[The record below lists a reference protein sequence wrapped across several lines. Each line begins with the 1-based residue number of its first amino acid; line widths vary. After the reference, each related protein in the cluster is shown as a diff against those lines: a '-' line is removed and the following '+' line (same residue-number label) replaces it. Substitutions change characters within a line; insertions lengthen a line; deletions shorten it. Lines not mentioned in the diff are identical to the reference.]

1 DGDHDGLSNLAELRK
16 YHSNP
21 SNAHTFGAPTD
32 GEYFHAATGSF
43 GPFTPCSCNTLA
55 HLHITDLGGGT
66 FRFNILYAPRGSAY
80 DLYFANSLLLPRW
93 QWRRIYSGVQC
104 DNAGQAVF
112 DLRNPD
118 PSQGQGSFIILDAG
132 D

>member
-1 DGDHDGLSNLAELRK
+1 
-16 YHSNP
+16 
-21 SNAHTFGAPTD
+21 
-32 GEYFHAATGSF
+32 

-93 QWRRIYSGVQC
+93 QCAEFTAASS
-104 DNAGQAVF
+104 ATM
-112 DLRNPD
+112 PD
-118 PSQGQGSFIILDAG
+118 RPSSTCGTQTRARARAPLSSSTRAMTTAMASRMATSVGSLTTASPHAPRLPTPTATA
-132 D
+132 